1 MDLLSAAVLPWLI
14 FFAVVAALLM
24 FDLGVLNKRDHEI
37 SVRESLWLSAFY
49 IAVAVLFGLG
59 VWWWRGAD
67 DAVLYYTGFL
77 VEKSL
82 SLDNVFVFALIF
94 GALGIPR
101 IYEHRVLVW
110 GILAALILR
119 AVFIGFGA
127 AAVSEWQW
135 ILWFFG
141 AFLIYTGAKMLW
153 TQDQKPAGLEN
164 NPVYQWMQQR
174 MNLTTQYR
182 GSTFWFRENGVRY
195 FTPLFV
201 ALVLINIA
209 DIVFAVDSVPAIL
222 AITQD
227 PFIVYTSNIFAILGL
242 RALYFALSA
251 MIHRFHYLKYA
262 LALILV
268 MIGAKIVLMMLGI
281 KLMPVI
287 TLGLTF
293 GLLTGGVG
301 YSMWKTQGDSHGM
314 AKTTHTP

>member
-1 MDLLSAAVLPWLI
+1 MEMLFS
-14 FFAVVAALLM
+14 AALLPWIAFFVIVIALLA
-24 FDLGVLNKRDHEI
+24 FDLGVLNKKDHEI
-37 SVRESLWLSAFY
+37 SVKESLWLSAFY
-49 IAVAVLFGLG
+49 IAVALLFGLG
-59 VWWWRGAD
+59 VWWVRGAD
-67 DAVLYYTGFL
+67 DALLYYTGFL

-94 GALGIPR
+94 SFLGIPR
-101 IYEHRVLVW
+101 MYEHRVLVW
-110 GILAALILR
+110 GILMALVLR

-141 AFLIYTGAKMLW
+141 AFLIYTGFKMLFAK
-153 TQDQKPAGLEN
+153 DDDGPDFEN
-164 NPVYQWMQQR
+164 NALYKWMQR
-174 MNLTTQYR
+174 KMNLTAEYR
-182 GSTFWFRENGVRY
+182 SHDFWFKDNGVRY

-201 ALVLINIA
+201 ALVLINFA
-209 DIVFAVDSVPAIL
+209 DIIFAVDSVPAIL

-268 MIGAKIVLMMLGI
+268 LIGVKIVLMMIGI
-281 KLMPVI
+281 KLPAI
-287 TLGLTF
+287 LTLGLTF
-293 GLLTGGVG
+293 GLLAGGVG
-301 YSMWKTQGDSHGM
+301 YSLYKTKEVAHV
-314 AKTTHTP
+314 